1 MSSLF
6 GQNIKISIFGQSHS
20 KAIGVTIDGL
30 PAGKKIDMEKLF
42 SFMQR
47 RAPGTSEFSTSRR
60 EEDKPHFLCGL
71 IDDITCGAPLTAIIL
86 NNNVK
91 SKDYEKIADLPRP
104 SHADYTAHIKYK
116 GFNDIRGGGHF
127 SGRLTAPLCLVG
139 GIIMQLLEEEG
150 IEVFSHIKQIYN
162 IKDDAFNSVNPDIAL
177 YKSAS
182 QNKFS
187 VLNKDAENKMK
198 NAIIKAKTEGNSLGG
213 IIECMVT
220 GLPVGVGEPMFEG
233 IENKIAQAVFAV
245 PAVKGIEFGN
255 GFDSVLLTGKE
266 NNDEFYT
273 KNDEIKTMTNNSGGI
288 NGGISNGM
296 PIIFRIAIKP
306 TPSIQIKQNTIN
318 LSKNENSQLQI
329 VGRHDPCIVPR
340 ALPCIESAAAIAIY
354 DLLLNL
360 K

>member
-245 PAVKGIEFGN
+245 PAVKGIIWQR
-255 GFDSVLLTGKE
+255 L
-266 NNDEFYT
+266 
-273 KNDEIKTMTNNSGGI
+273 
-288 NGGISNGM
+288 
-296 PIIFRIAIKP
+296 
-306 TPSIQIKQNTIN
+306 
-318 LSKNENSQLQI
+318 
-329 VGRHDPCIVPR
+329 
-340 ALPCIESAAAIAIY
+340 
-354 DLLLNL
+354 
-360 K
+360 